1 MLLTLLVGDQRR
13 LVLLLLS
20 LIGERCVDH
29 FYQYGEEDEY
39 DIEDLR
45 EVYFLLDW
53 LSCQFCFQ
61 RPLKKKNRVL
71 YGLSKTTKFKI
82 HMLSSVLRIFFAG
95 PRGQAFSGAD
105 DYFDLWLFDLTKG
118 DHDADDPFGEREEGL
133 RFENTVLKILDG
145 IWLDSEGEAIL
156 DAASNAESA
165 EVFILFLDD
174 TSSDAGSSVL
184 HVGSES
190 DSEREAE
197 LT

>member
-1 MLLTLLVGDQRR
+1 
-13 LVLLLLS
+13 
-20 LIGERCVDH
+20 
-29 FYQYGEEDEY
+29 
-39 DIEDLR
+39 
-45 EVYFLLDW
+45 
-53 LSCQFCFQ
+53 
-61 RPLKKKNRVL
+61 
-71 YGLSKTTKFKI
+71 
-82 HMLSSVLRIFFAG
+82 MLSSVLRIFFAG

-190 DSEREAE
+190 DSERDAE